1 MTSSAPGHEGTRA
14 LPEPHNNPAGRPADG
29 RSGPSPAP
37 PGARAALTAN
47 NHPQRTQTLEDNLA
61 AATAINAA
69 TQEAVDLVHNET
81 SRTRFD
87 VPEPAPGS

>member
-1 MTSSAPGHEGTRA
+1 MPYPNPTIILLAG
-14 LPEPHNNPAGRPADG
+14 LPTGGQDHR
-29 RSGPSPAP
+29 R
-37 PGARAALTAN
+37 
-47 NHPQRTQTLEDNLA
+47 HPQGPVPRSSPTTTRCTHTQTLEHNLA

-69 TQEAVDLVHNET
+69 TQEAVDLVHNEA